1 MANFTKESVLGE
13 ILGCE
18 GGAEKLAKHGVPCP
32 TCPMAA
38 MEMDKLTIGMVSE
51 TYGLDADA
59 ILAELNA

>member
-1 MANFTKESVLGE
+1 M
-13 ILGCE
+13 GCE